1 VVFLKGQYKRIG
13 ISGGT
18 FDPIHYGHLIIA
30 EEIRETM
37 GLEKVIFI
45 PSGNP
50 PHKKNIK
57 VTEAIHRYN
66 MVKLATASNPY
77 FEVASIEI
85 EREGYSYTIDTLK
98 QLKQIYGRDT
108 TFFFI
113 TGADV
118 IPELVTWRSFENLF
132 TLCEF
137 VAVLRPGFEKEFLL
151 EKIEYYKRNYNAI
164 IHVVDAPLIGIS
176 STIIRKRIKQGKSI
190 KYLVPESV
198 EDYIRKNALYLY
210 GFARNTHLTLK

>member
-1 VVFLKGQYKRIG
+1 MKEQRLG
-13 ISGGT
+13 ILGGT
-18 FDPIHYGHLIIA
+18 FDPIHYGHLVIA

-57 VTEAIHRYN
+57 VTQAIHRYN
-66 MVKLATASNPY
+66 MVKLAIDSNPY
-77 FEVASIEI
+77 FEVSTIEI

-98 QLKQIYGRDT
+98 QLKQIYGQDT
-108 TFFFI
+108 TLFFM

-137 VAVLRPGFEKEFLL
+137 VAVLRPGFERESLL
-151 EKIEYYKRNYNAI
+151 EKIEYYKNNYKAI
-164 IHVVDAPLIGIS
+164 IHIVDAPLIGIS
-176 STIIRKRIKQGKSI
+176 STIIRERVKKGKTI

-198 EDYIRKNALYLY
+198 EKYIKENGLYS
-210 GFARNTHLTLK
+210 FDRNTHLAQKC

>member
-1 VVFLKGQYKRIG
+1 VVLLKGQYKRIG

-18 FDPIHYGHLIIA
+18 FDPIHYGHLVIA

-57 VTEAIHRYN
+57 VTQAIHRYN
-66 MVKLATASNPY
+66 MVKLAIDSNPY
-77 FEVASIEI
+77 FEVSTIEI

-98 QLKQIYGRDT
+98 QLKQIYGQDT
-108 TFFFI
+108 TLFFM

-137 VAVLRPGFEKEFLL
+137 VAVLRPGFERESLL
-151 EKIEYYKRNYNAI
+151 EKIEYYKNNYKAI
-164 IHVVDAPLIGIS
+164 IHIVDAPLIGIS
-176 STIIRKRIKQGKSI
+176 STIIRERVKKGKTI

-198 EDYIRKNALYLY
+198 EKYIKENGLYS
-210 GFARNTHLTLK
+210 FDRNTHLAQKC

>member
-1 VVFLKGQYKRIG
+1 LKGQYKRIG

-18 FDPIHYGHLIIA
+18 FDPIHYGHLVIA

-57 VTEAIHRYN
+57 VTQAIHRYN
-66 MVKLATASNPY
+66 MVKLAIDSNPY
-77 FEVASIEI
+77 FEVSTIEI

-98 QLKQIYGRDT
+98 QLKQIYGQDT
-108 TFFFI
+108 TLFFM

-137 VAVLRPGFEKEFLL
+137 VAVLRPGFERESLL
-151 EKIEYYKRNYNAI
+151 EKIEYYKNNYKAI
-164 IHVVDAPLIGIS
+164 IHIVDAPLIGIS
-176 STIIRKRIKQGKSI
+176 STIIRERVKKGKTI

-198 EDYIRKNALYLY
+198 EKYIKENGLYS
-210 GFARNTHLTLK
+210 FDRNTHLAQKC

>member
-1 VVFLKGQYKRIG
+1 MLKGQYKRIG

-18 FDPIHYGHLIIA
+18 FDPIHYGHLVIA

-57 VTEAIHRYN
+57 VTQAIHRYN
-66 MVKLATASNPY
+66 MVKLAIDSNPY
-77 FEVASIEI
+77 FEVSTIEI

-98 QLKQIYGRDT
+98 QLKQIYGQDT
-108 TFFFI
+108 TLFFM

-137 VAVLRPGFEKEFLL
+137 VAVLRPGFERESLL
-151 EKIEYYKRNYNAI
+151 EKIEYYKNNYKAI
-164 IHVVDAPLIGIS
+164 IHIVDAPLIGIS
-176 STIIRKRIKQGKSI
+176 STIIRERVKKGKTI

-198 EDYIRKNALYLY
+198 EKYIKENGLYS
-210 GFARNTHLTLK
+210 FDRNTHLAQKC